1 MPSDRK
7 KKKADKA
14 KAPKGLKAEKSVCE
28 EEEEE
33 QENGCEQEEQGEA
46 VDSGVESSTEA
57 LQATSLEAGGS
68 SSMPRASSSASM
80 PRASSS
86 ASMPRASSS
95 KDVPRASS
103 SKDLPAAECGGRT
116 VAGILTSHQ
125 QSRDIHI
132 ESLTLLFH
140 GHDLLVDADL
150 ELNFGRSAG
159 GGRGAT
165 AHYLPRSGS
174 LAALLFTSSA
184 PGLSPGLRSPHRSLP
199 PLLAAPAPV
208 PPLPCQPPPAPRPPV
223 LLIACSH
230 YGMWLGGK
238 GG

>member
-86 ASMPRASSS
+86 

-159 GGRGAT
+159 GGG
-165 AHYLPRSGS
+165 G
-174 LAALLFTSSA
+174 
-184 PGLSPGLRSPHRSLP
+184 
-199 PLLAAPAPV
+199 
-208 PPLPCQPPPAPRPPV
+208 PRPTTYLDLV
-223 LLIACSH
+223 L
-230 YGMWLGGK
+230 
-238 GG
+238 